1 MRMTSSPRSKSC
13 PIVEVVAAVI
23 VRGDGR
29 YLLAQRPAGKVYAG
43 YWEFPGGK
51 IEPGESAP
59 AALARELLE
68 ELGIEVKRA
77 YPWIT
82 RRYSYTHATVDLHF
96 YRVVEFAGEPHGR
109 EDQVLAWQKADRAD
123 VTPILPANGPI
134 LAALKLPSIYA
145 ITNAGE
151 SGIDCALRDLDR
163 ALKGGL
169 RLIQVREPRLSPR
182 ALCEFAAE
190 VVARAHANGAQVLVN
205 ADVSLAV
212 RCHADGVHLK
222 AAQLRALTERPE
234 FPLVAA
240 SCHDDE
246 ELELALGLGA
256 DFVVLGPVAP
266 TLSHPGARVMGFE
279 VLARRVRGYPLPVY
293 ALGGMRPSDL
303 ERAWE
308 CGAHGIAMQRGA
320 WLR

>member
-1 MRMTSSPRSKSC
+1 VILRS
-13 PIVEVVAAVI
+13 
-23 VRGDGR
+23 DGR

-59 AALARELLE
+59 DALARELHE

-82 RRYSYTHATVDLHF
+82 RRYRYAHATVDLHF
-96 YRVVEFAGEPHGR
+96 YRVVAFEGEPHGR
-109 EDQVLAWQKADRAD
+109 EDQALAWQGVDRAD

-134 LAALKLPSIYA
+134 LAALKLPDVYA

-151 SGIDCALRDLDR
+151 SGIERALRDLDR
-163 ALKGGL
+163 SLAGGL
-169 RLIQVREPRLSPR
+169 RLVQVREPSLAP
-182 ALCEFAAE
+182 AVLCAYAAE
-190 VVARAHANGAQVLVN
+190 VASRAHASGAKVLVN
-205 ADVSLAV
+205 ADSALAI

-222 AAQLRALTERPE
+222 AAQLRALSVRPAL
-234 FPLVAA
+234 PLVAA
-240 SCHDDE
+240 SCHDAE
-246 ELELALGLGA
+246 ELELAMGLGA

-266 TLSHPGARVMGFE
+266 TLSHPGARAMGFE
-279 VLARRVRGYPLPVY
+279 GLARLIRGYPLPVY
-293 ALGGMRPSDL
+293 ALGGMRASDL

-308 CGAHGIAMQRGA
+308 CGAHGVAMQRGA
-320 WLR
+320 WPEPDSGSR